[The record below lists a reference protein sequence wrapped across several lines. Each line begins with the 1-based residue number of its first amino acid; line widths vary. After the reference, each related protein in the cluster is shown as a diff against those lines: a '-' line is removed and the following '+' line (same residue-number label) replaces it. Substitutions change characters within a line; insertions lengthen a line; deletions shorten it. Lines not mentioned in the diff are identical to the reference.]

1 MDNIAVS
8 DELGDETHLVEPVEP
23 ASEPASEP
31 VLADYGKLFDD
42 VERQLDEL
50 SALSAGM
57 SHCRSD
63 QERVEVL
70 CKYVLSSQLYAE
82 NTYKLLVEMNNI
94 LVDKIEKE
102 N

>member
-8 DELGDETHLVEPVEP
+8 DEPVAADELPSVEADEAAPEP
-23 ASEPASEP
+23 AS
-31 VLADYGKLFDD
+31 ADYGKLFDD
-42 VERQLDEL
+42 VEKQLDEL
-50 SALSAGM
+50 SALSVSVGR
-57 SHCRSD
+57 CRSD